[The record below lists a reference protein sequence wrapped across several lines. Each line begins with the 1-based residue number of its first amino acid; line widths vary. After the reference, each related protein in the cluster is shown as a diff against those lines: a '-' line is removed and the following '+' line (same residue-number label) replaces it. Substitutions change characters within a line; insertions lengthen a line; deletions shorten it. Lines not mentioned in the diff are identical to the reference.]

1 MAALTRLRP
10 GDIALAV
17 GSMILILAVLLQARM
32 PPSEPPA
39 SRPKA
44 KRPSEGAPAAH
55 VPESTPSNHEPGP
68 AAGGGAGSIFQPNSR
83 SISTW
88 KDLPIH
94 VVHRPHWLTGRAHKR
109 LEHGYQQDSLL
120 RSAEFNLEMMGYEA
134 ESIQRGLQ
142 MVERLDRALLAGPPG
157 GDPFERLLSFARGG
171 PEAGALASEIQA
183 EGGPDAVRIRAI
195 ALLAGREGSLEVVE
209 ALRLIARSDAS
220 PAIRTAAGASLLWM
234 GRQSEV
240 ANWVETEASPDAI
253 FGFFESIRTGKRVL
267 DPNRPPNVLV
277 FRSARV
283 VESARM
289 VDVLLAGSAPSRWPQ
304 SVRAKMYGVA
314 TWYGGEREDVSAW
327 MAQEYERTS
336 DEYLRSSIL
345 FAAPELT
352 HFQRL
357 EEVAIEV
364 GRTGGQGLLV
374 RTAISSL
381 ARFETE
387 RSFRTLLE
395 LIPRADGDNGRLAVG
410 FLGHLTHRYRREI
423 ESTLRE
429 TASNHRSPEIREAA
443 TSALKF
449 HFGSYAR

>member
-1 MAALTRLRP
+1 MAAFKRPKP
-10 GDIALAV
+10 GDVALV
-17 GSMILILAVLLQARM
+17 LGSLILVLALLLQARI
-32 PPSEPPA
+32 PPPA
-39 SRPKA
+39 AKPSRSKDPA
-44 KRPSEGAPAAH
+44 ASHGRGSDARPGSASATPVQVAIGEGAK
-55 VPESTPSNHEPGP
+55 
-68 AAGGGAGSIFQPNSR
+68 GAVFVPNSR
-83 SISTW
+83 TIASW

-94 VVHRPHWLTGRAHKR
+94 AVNRPHWLTGRAHKR
-109 LEHGYQQDSLL
+109 IPNGYQQDALL
-120 RSAEFNLEMMGYEA
+120 RSAEFNLEMMGYDA
-134 ESIQRGLQ
+134 ESVQRGLQ
-142 MVERLDRALLAGPPG
+142 MVERLDQALLAGSEE
-157 GDPFERLLSFARGG
+157 GDPFGRLLRIARGE
-171 PEAGALASEIQA
+171 PEAASLASELKA
-183 EGGPDAVRIRAI
+183 EGGSDSVRIRAI
-195 ALLAGREGSLEVVE
+195 ALLAGREGSPEVVE

-234 GRQSEV
+234 GRQGE
-240 ANWVETEASPDAI
+240 AAHWLEIEASPDAI
-253 FGFFESIRTGKRVL
+253 FGFFESIRTGKKVL
-267 DPNRPPNVLV
+267 DPDRPPNVLV

-283 VESARM
+283 VESTRI
-289 VDVLLAGSAPSRWPQ
+289 VDVLLAGIAPSRWPQ

-314 TWYGGEREDVSAW
+314 TWYGGEREDVAAW
-327 MAQEYERTS
+327 MAQEYARSS

-345 FAAPELT
+345 FAAPELV

-357 EEVAIEV
+357 EDVAIEV
-364 GRTGGQGLLV
+364 ARNGGQGLLI

-410 FLGHLTHRYRREI
+410 FLGRLTHLYRGEV

-443 TSALKF
+443 TSALRF